1 MVDDQHSPHPDQHPS
16 DPTAHQPYPPHE
28 YENQYYDYQQGGY
41 VSAVPVGTQ
50 SKMGTA
56 SLITGIFAL
65 LLGVA
70 AQVIGYVMV
79 EKHPDIPNMTRGQT
93 LPEDILSLALSACG
107 SIFGSFIL
115 SIIGLILGITVLI
128 NPVSRKGFAIAGVV
142 LNGLTLAL
150 WMLLFVVAAMQLGKT

>member
-1 MVDDQHSPHPDQHPS
+1 MADDQHSPHPEQHPS
-16 DPTAHQPYPPHE
+16 EPTAHQPYPPHGD
-28 YENQYYDYQQGGY
+28 ENQYYDYQQGGY

-70 AQVIGYVMV
+70 GQYIGWVMV
-79 EKHPDIPNMTRGQT
+79 KKYPDLQNMTPGQT
-93 LPEDILSLALSACG
+93 LPEDILSLAFSACG
-107 SIFGSFIL
+107 SMFGSFIL
-115 SIIGLILGITVLI
+115 SIIGLILGITVWI
-128 NPVSRKGFAIAGVV
+128 NPVSRKGFAILGVV

-150 WMLLFVVAAMQLGKT
+150 WMLLIVVIAVQFGKT